1 LRQDSAWKL
10 MTTPLFDV
18 QCGFGSVAPG
28 SRDLLPAP
36 ALLAEMDRLGVARA
50 LVRMAPAAL
59 EIDIPLSN
67 ARLYADCAANPR
79 LVPCPIVV
87 PNGARDGNDETEQ
100 VDEAIRRGARAVVIR
115 PRMDYWS
122 VAPWCSG
129 RLFEVLEE
137 RRLPVI
143 CLVADVSYDDVAA
156 LAGRYPNLPL
166 IITAADYRSQRIL
179 LPLLEAF
186 RSVSLSLGS
195 NYVQQGGIEQCV
207 ATVGAQRLLFG
218 TGFPEVDMTGAIS
231 YLSYSEIAAEEKQM
245 IGAGNLDRLVQG
257 VQR

>member
-1 LRQDSAWKL
+1 

-18 QCGFGSVAPG
+18 QCAFGSLAPG
-28 SRDLLPAP
+28 DREMLPATT
-36 ALLAEMDRLGVARA
+36 LVEEMDRLGVARA
-50 LVRMAPAAL
+50 LVRTAPAAL

-67 ARLYADCAANPR
+67 VRLYDVCVANPR

-87 PNGARDGNDETEQ
+87 PNGARDGNEETAQ
-100 VDEAIRRGARAVVIR
+100 VDEAIRRGACAVVIR

-122 VAPWCSG
+122 LAPWCSG
-129 RLFEVLEE
+129 RLFEALEE
-137 RRLPVI
+137 RRVPVI

-156 LAGRYPNLPL
+156 LAGRHPALPL
-166 IITAADYRSQRIL
+166 IVAAADYRSQRIL

-186 RSVSLSLGS
+186 PSVSLSLGS
-195 NYVQQGGIEQCV
+195 NYVQQGGIEQGV
-207 ATVGAQRLLFG
+207 ATVGARRLLFG
-218 TGFPEVDMTGAIS
+218 TGFPDVDMTGAIS
-231 YLSYSEIAAEEKQM
+231 FLAYAEIAAEEKQM